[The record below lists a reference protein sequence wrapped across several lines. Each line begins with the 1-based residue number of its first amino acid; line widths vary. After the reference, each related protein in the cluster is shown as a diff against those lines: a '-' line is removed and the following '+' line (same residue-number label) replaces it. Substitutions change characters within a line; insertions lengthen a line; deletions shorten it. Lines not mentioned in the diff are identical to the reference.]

1 MSVEAPELTAGHPS
15 SDHSTAEVMLEIN
28 QTLSSRYQAPL
39 SDISKDGD
47 QGQTPVLRRLSLVAK
62 RPRVRPILRVVG
74 SSLRVRQIAK
84 EWSPQ
89 WRHLVIM
96 SSRWLP
102 RYKRAQICQ
111 VYFNRTAYSDIQ
123 LMRTELH

>member
-1 MSVEAPELTAGHPS
+1 MPVTAPRPS
-15 SDHSTAEVMLEIN
+15 MK
-28 QTLSSRYQAPL
+28 L
-39 SDISKDGD
+39 SDIYKDAYHT
-47 QGQTPVLRRLSLVAK
+47 QTAVPRRLSLVAK
-62 RPRVRPILRVVG
+62 RPRMRPIVRDVG
-74 SSLRVRQIAK
+74 SQLRVRHIAK